1 MGVVLVDQRVQ
12 IDTEDAS
19 TLPDVS
25 KLDAGSW
32 KNPLKGWYNRPDKKL
47 VQKDTKLILKIPI
60 RTECWRKTRHN
71 FCRDNAPFHWQKI
84 SSTNFTALVNV
95 SGAFEN
101 TYDKAGL
108 MIRIDESN
116 WCTAG
121 IEWFENIPHAATCVT
136 IDSTDWSLVPLP
148 KQAEKAGVWFAMR
161 RCNEYIEMFY
171 SFDGTTNWIPL
182 RQAKFT
188 STTNQPVYVGI
199 FGCNPLGKVEFRATY
214 DFFNVIEH

>member
-1 MGVVLVDQRVQ
+1 MGVQINDQRFD
-12 IDTEDAS
+12 IDEQTEAS
-19 TLPDVS
+19 LPDVS

-32 KNPLKGWYNRPDKKL
+32 KNPLKGWYNRPEKKL
-47 VQKDTKLILKIPI
+47 VQKDTKLIMKIPT

-71 FCRDNAPFHWQKI
+71 FCRDNSPFHWQK
-84 SSTNFTALVNV
+84 TNTQSFTAIVNV

-108 MIRIDESN
+108 MIRVDEAN

-121 IEWFENIPHAATCVT
+121 LEWFEGTPHAATCVT

-148 KQAEKAGVWFAMR
+148 KQAEKAGVWFAIQR
-161 RCNEYIEMFY
+161 NNEYIDMYY
-171 SFDGTTNWIPL
+171 SFDGTTNWVPL
-182 RQAKFT
+182 RQARLT
-188 STTNQPVYVGI
+188 SEKSVYVGI
-199 FGCNPLGKVEFRATY
+199 FGSNPLGKTEFRATY